1 MYDED
6 QSILLSVKHAL
17 GLTEEY
23 DYFDPDIIMHI
34 NSVLMI
40 LNQIGIGPAE
50 GFVVSNE
57 NQVWTDITDDISKLS
72 AIKSYVYL
80 RVRLLFDPPSSSFVL
95 SSMENQSK
103 ELEWRLNV
111 MVDPKTK
118 ADTAWIIY
126 LLSCLLQP
134 CCFLSINLRQRHSR
148 KIQRSLQL

>member
-50 GFVVSNE
+50 GLVVSNE
-57 NQVWTDITDDISKLS
+57 NQVWADITTDISKLS

-111 MVDPKTK
+111 MVDPKT
-118 ADTAWIIY
+118 
-126 LLSCLLQP
+126 
-134 CCFLSINLRQRHSR
+134 
-148 KIQRSLQL
+148 